1 MGAVRDWDSKM
12 GVPRKRER
20 ERETFASSKA
30 SLSHS

>member
-20 ERETFASSKA
+20 ERERP
-30 SLSHS
+30 LPVRRPH